1 MCKYCKNVKTG
12 DDYEP
17 LIELKLNFGMI
28 GKPEVCV
35 YITHDLKLCTH
46 LYNPNPDFKG
56 NIDKSIKIKYCP
68 MCGERL

>member
-12 DDYEP
+12 NDYEP

-28 GKPEVCV
+28 GKPTMDIFLMPES
-35 YITHDLKLCTH
+35 KLTVDI
-46 LYNPNPDFKG
+46 LFPDQSNDKT
-56 NIDKSIKIKYCP
+56 KSIKIKYCP